1 MNVRSDMLVM
11 NQSED
16 YRKIQEQRLVARRC
30 SCSLQVL
37 LHCIM
42 FRLVVLCRLASR
54 SVVLCRFALRC
65 SELGLVVVWCIV
77 LQSLACMLSCI
88 VFYFALYSFIA
99 LLIVAVHCVVC
110 VALLHRIA

>member
-37 LHCIM
+37 LYCIM

-54 SVVLCRFALRC
+54 GVVLCRFALCC
-65 SELGLVVVWCIV
+65 SELGFGCGVVYC
-77 LQSLACMLSCI
+77 
-88 VFYFALYSFIA
+88 
-99 LLIVAVHCVVC
+99 VAITCVHVVVHCVLFCFV
-110 VALLHRIA
+110 